1 VNLARQAAYMA
12 PGILTNPTIA
22 ETAATPDQILD
33 TEMEF
38 VASRACLTI
47 DANQYAAQLI
57 SGAPLQIG
65 G

>member
-1 VNLARQAAYMA
+1 MA

-47 DANQYAAQLI
+47 DPNQYAAQLI